1 MTKMAKR
8 LATRRD
14 ELTKL
19 LKSTMQAIASEYPD
33 IPSVTDLDDIDA
45 DSKGSAWNRA
55 YGRYWQCKEI
65 LENLK
70 F

>member
-1 MTKMAKR
+1 MTKTAKR

-33 IPSVTDLDDIDA
+33 IPTITDLDDIDA

-55 YGRYWQCKEI
+55 YGRYWAVETI
-65 LENLK
+65 LRGVK
-70 F
+70 